1 MKKED
6 FLKIGIAEE
15 LAVKC
20 EAASL
25 GELKDYV
32 PRSRM
37 DEVNKENKSLKQTVS
52 ERDKQLADLEKTN
65 GDNETLKNQLIELQ
79 KLNAEQLK
87 AHEAE
92 MSQLKLDNA
101 VEAALT
107 AAGAKNNKALRA
119 LLDSGKFKLDGS
131 GKLEGLE
138 EQLKAVR
145 KSDPYLFTE
154 KEQATASFK
163 GFQPGASG
171 DVSPGAGTDISRM
184 TYSEMTA
191 YLAQNPNAK
200 IE

>member
-6 FLKIGIAEE
+6 FVKIGISEE
-15 LAVKC
+15 LAAKC

-25 GELKDYV
+25 DELKDYV

-52 ERDKQLADLEKTN
+52 ERDKQLADLEKSN

-119 LLDSGKFKLDGS
+119 LLDSEKIKLDRS

-145 KSDPYLFTE
+145 KSDPYLFAE

-171 DVSPGAGTDISRM
+171 DVSPRAGTDISQM